1 MSVCAILV
9 AAGRGERFGSDKT
22 LAPLARKPVWRWSYD
37 TLSKHPGVECVVLV
51 HGEGNR
57 ESMAQVPSHALVPG
71 GASRQESVLLGC
83 LACPEAEWV
92 LVHDAAR
99 PFLPPALVDAL
110 LDTRGHAEAAAPAL
124 PATDTIRLSE
134 EGCFRLIDRDT
145 VMGMQT
151 PQLARRAKLV
161 EALQSAQ
168 ETFTDELAALESVG
182 CPVTLV
188 PGAVK
193 NFKLTSTEDLSRAR
207 LMVGPPEVRTGIG
220 YDIHSFSDNP
230 QRVLHLGGIAFP
242 NHPAL
247 EGHSDA
253 DVLLHAITDAIL
265 GATAMGDIGEHFPN
279 TDPRWAGAP
288 SLFFLEAAREMVE
301 RDGWKITSIDST
313 VIAETPKVMKQATE
327 MREAIA
333 GACNIEPERVSVKA
347 TTNERLG
354 SIGRSE
360 GIAAFATATL
370 AERF

>member
-9 AAGRGERFGSDKT
+9 AAGQGERFGGDKT
-22 LAPLARKPVWRWSYD
+22 LALLSRRPVWRWSYD
-37 TLSKHPGVECVVLV
+37 TLSKHPGIDEIVLV

-57 ESMAQVPSHALVPG
+57 DSMASVPSLALVPG
-71 GASRQESVLLGC
+71 GCSRQESVLLGC
-83 LACPEAEWV
+83 RACPEAEWV

-99 PFLPPALVDAL
+99 PFLPPGLIDAL

-134 EGCFRLIDRDT
+134 DGQFRLVDRDT

-161 EALQSAQ
+161 EALQNAK

-188 PGAVK
+188 PGSVR
-193 NFKLTSTEDLSRAR
+193 NFKLTSAEDFSRAR

-220 YDIHSFSDNP
+220 YDIHPFSVNP
-230 QRVLHLGGIAFP
+230 HRVLHLGGIAFP
-242 NHPAL
+242 GHKAL

-288 SLFFLEAAREMVE
+288 SSGFLRAAKEIVE
-301 RDGWKITSIDST
+301 REGWRITSIDST
-313 VIAETPKVMKQATE
+313 VIAETPKVMKRSGE

-333 GACNIEPERVSVKA
+333 GACDIEPERVSVKA
-347 TTNERLG
+347 TTNEGLG